1 MKDKTVVFGITG
13 GIAAYKS
20 CEIVRLLVKAGAE
33 VHTIL
38 TKAGAEF
45 VTPLTLQTLS
55 RKPVHTDMFQI
66 LEEMDKGH
74 ISLADGADVVLVAPA
89 TADVIAKAAHGI
101 CDDLLTTV
109 LCATKAPIAFAP
121 SMNVHMWENPITQE
135 NVKKLQKIGW
145 HLIEPD
151 TGELACGYEG
161 KGRLPDPNEI
171 VKFTKQVAS

>member
-1 MKDKTVVFGITG
+1 MKGKTVVLGITG

-20 CEIVRLLVKAGAE
+20 CEIVRLLVKAGAD

-55 RKPVHTDMFQI
+55 KNPVNTEMFD
-66 LEEMDKGH
+66 LLREMEVGH
-74 ISLADGADVVLVAPA
+74 VSLADKADIVLIAPA
-89 TADVIAKAAHGI
+89 TADIIAKAAHGI

-121 SMNVHMWENPITQE
+121 SMNVNMWDNSITQE
-135 NVKKLQKIGW
+135 NVAKLQKLGW

-151 TGELACGYEG
+151 EGELACGYEG
-161 KGRLPDPNEI
+161 KGRLPDPEAI
-171 VKFTKQVAS
+171 VKFLEGIV

>member
-1 MKDKTVVFGITG
+1 MKGKTVVFGITG

-20 CEIVRLLVKAGAE
+20 CEIVRLMVKAGAD

-38 TKAGAEF
+38 TKAGAQF
-45 VTPLTLQTLS
+45 VTPITLQALS
-55 RKPVHTDMFQI
+55 CNPVRIDMFEV
-66 LEEMDKGH
+66 LEKVEKGH
-74 ISLADGADVVLVAPA
+74 ISLADSADVVLIAPA
-89 TADVIAKAAHGI
+89 TADIIAKAAHGI

-109 LCATKAPIAFAP
+109 LCATKAPIVFAP

-135 NVKKLQKIGW
+135 NVKKLQGLGW

-171 VKFTKQVAS
+171 VKFVEGII

>member
-1 MKDKTVVFGITG
+1 MKGKTVLVGITG

-20 CEIVRLLVKAGAE
+20 CEIVRLMVKAGAD

-38 TKAGAEF
+38 TKAGAQF

-55 RKPVHTDMFQI
+55 NNPVHTDMFQI
-66 LEEMDKGH
+66 LEEMSKGH
-74 ISLADGADVVLVAPA
+74 IALADGTDVMLIAPA

-121 SMNVHMWENPITQE
+121 SMNVHMWENQITQE
-135 NVKKLQKIGW
+135 NVKKLQSVGW

-161 KGRLPDPNEI
+161 KGRLPDPSKI
-171 VKFTKQVAS
+171 VTFVEKIL